1 MPEATPA
8 RWCVVTFVEPAAPE
22 FGRDAWPLHV
32 TWVPPFDAVEA
43 DVVGALGAVLGGR
56 PSLETEA
63 VAEAWFGRR
72 RDVRVS
78 ELARGENLAALHRAL
93 LAALDGIGVDVLAM
107 RHVGDA
113 FRPHVS
119 QQRGRSLEV
128 GARVRV
134 TEVSLVAMRPGGE
147 PRRRQVVRSWSL
159 AGPQPPADLR

>member
-8 RWCVVTFVEPAAPE
+8 RWCVVTFVEPAPPE

-43 DVVGALGAVLGGR
+43 DVVGALGAVLDGR

-72 RDVRVS
+72 RDVRVV
-78 ELARGENLAALHRAL
+78 ELARAVDVAALHSAL
-93 LAALDGIGVDVLAM
+93 LGALDGTGVDVRAM

-119 QQRGRSLEV
+119 HQRGRSLEV
-128 GARVRV
+128 GARVRL
-134 TEVSLVAMRPGGE
+134 TEVALVAMRPGGD
-147 PRRRQVVRSWSL
+147 PRRRQVVRPWSL
-159 AGPQPPADLR
+159 AGPQPLADLR

>member
-1 MPEATPA
+1 MPVTTPA
-8 RWCVVTFVEPAAPE
+8 RWCVVTFVEPAAAE

-32 TWVPPFDAVEA
+32 TWVPPFDAPEV
-43 DVVGALGAVLGGR
+43 DVVEALGAALGGR

-72 RDVRVS
+72 RDVRVV
-78 ELARGENLAALHRAL
+78 ELARGADVAALHGAL
-93 LAALDGIGVDVLAM
+93 LAALDGAGVDVRAM

-119 QQRGRSLEV
+119 QQRVRSLEV

-134 TEVSLVAMRPGGE
+134 REVSLVAMRPGGD
-147 PRRRQVVRSWSL
+147 PRRRQVVRSWPL
-159 AGPQPPADLR
+159 AGPQPAR